1 MMAGETSTRANANPS
16 KAFFITMLTRDIDL
30 SDCVLDLLDNAVDGI
45 TEAAKRDG
53 VELPAATPFAGREV
67 RLRLDKDRF
76 SITDHS
82 GGIPIDIA
90 EQYAFRFGRPD
101 DAGSPKDGTIGF
113 YGIGMKRA
121 IFKMGNSIALRTS
134 TGAESFDLDLD
145 VEAWKG
151 DPQTKKTED
160 GTEIPDWSF
169 ELTNVVRAGTAVPQ
183 GTSIAIT
190 ELHPGVSRMFQNSVF
205 LDDLLKTISRD
216 YAFIISRG
224 LEVYLNDKRVPAVM
238 PLLRVGD
245 ELSPYLHVE
254 EKDGVRIELSVGL
267 ANPPPDD
274 VSALGKRPDS
284 ETYGWYIVCN
294 DRVVVTADKSADT
307 VWGHKPV
314 PTWHPQ
320 FTGFMGIARFSSDD
334 PWKLPWKTT
343 KRDVEKSNEFY
354 QQALPL
360 MIRATKR
367 VVDYTNT
374 RRAEAKRLKKVEKKT
389 AAMPVTRVTASA
401 PAKLPTIVKDDIVVI
416 EYVREG
422 DEVRAAA
429 GALGLV
435 GVSPSEVGIKTF
447 EYFYSREVAR

>member
-1 MMAGETSTRANANPS
+1 MTGVTSTRANANPS

-45 TEAAKRDG
+45 TEAAKREG
-53 VELPAATPFAGREV
+53 VDLPADKPFAGREV
-67 RLRLDKDRF
+67 RLDLDKDRF
-76 SITDHS
+76 SIADHS
-82 GGIPIDIA
+82 GGIPIKIA

-101 DAGSPKDGTIGF
+101 DAGLPKDGTIGF

-121 IFKMGNSIALRTS
+121 IFKIGNCIALRTS
-134 TGAESFDLDLD
+134 TGTESFELDLD
-145 VEAWKG
+145 VEAWKA
-151 DPQTKKTED
+151 DPQNKKTDD
-160 GTEIPDWSF
+160 GTDIPDWSF
-169 ELTNVVRAGTAVPQ
+169 ELTNVVRAGTTAPQ
-183 GTSIAIT
+183 GTSIVIK
-190 ELHPGVSRMFQNSVF
+190 ELHPGISRMFQNSVF
-205 LDDLLKTISRD
+205 IDDLLKTISRD

-224 LEVYLNDKRVPAVM
+224 LEVYLNGKRVPAVM

-389 AAMPVTRVTASA
+389 VAVPVSRVIASA
-401 PAKLPTIVKDDIVVI
+401 PARLPTIIKDDIVVV

-422 DEVRAAA
+422 DEVRAVAE
-429 GALGLV
+429 ALGLT
-435 GVSPSEVGIKTF
+435 GASPSEVGIKTF
-447 EYFYSREVAR
+447 EYFYKREIPQ

>member
-1 MMAGETSTRANANPS
+1 MAVETSTRANANPS
-16 KAFFITMLTRDIDL
+16 KAFFISMLTRDIDL

-45 TEAAKRDG
+45 TESAKRAG
-53 VELPAATPFAGREV
+53 IELPADTPFSGREV
-67 RLRLDKDRF
+67 RLTLDKDQF

-101 DAGSPKDGTIGF
+101 EAGSTKDGTIGF

-121 IFKMGNSIALRTS
+121 IFKMGNNIALRTS
-134 TGAESFDLDLD
+134 TGVESFDLDLD

-160 GTEIPDWSF
+160 GNEIPDWSF
-169 ELTNVVRAGTAVPQ
+169 ELTNLVRTGTTVAP
-183 GTSIAIT
+183 GTSIIIT
-190 ELHPGVSRMFQNSVF
+190 ELHPGVSRMFQNSIF

-224 LEVYLNDKRVPAVM
+224 LEVYLNDRPVPAVM

-254 EKDGVRIELSVGL
+254 ERDGVRIELSVGL
-267 ANPPPDD
+267 ASPPPDD

-354 QQALPL
+354 QHALPL

-367 VVDYTNT
+367 VVDYTNS
-374 RRAEAKRLKKVEKKT
+374 RRAEAKRLRRVENKT
-389 AAMPVTRVTASA
+389 AAVPVSRVTANA
-401 PAKLPTIVKDDIVVI
+401 LAKLPTILKDDIVVI

-422 DEVRAAA
+422 DEVRCVAE
-429 GALGLV
+429 ALGLV
-435 GVSPSEVGIKTF
+435 GVSPSEIGIKTF
-447 EYFYSREVAR
+447 EYFYDREVSQ

>member
-1 MMAGETSTRANANPS
+1 MMTGETSTRANANPS
-16 KAFFITMLTRDIDL
+16 KAFFISMLTRDIDL

-45 TEAAKRDG
+45 TESAKRAGID
-53 VELPAATPFAGREV
+53 LPAEKPFAGREV
-67 RLRLDKDRF
+67 RLTFDKERF
-76 SITDHS
+76 AITDHS
-82 GGIPIDIA
+82 GGIPIEIA

-121 IFKMGNSIALRTS
+121 IFKMGNKIALSTS
-134 TGAESFDLDLD
+134 TGVESFDLDLN
-145 VEAWKG
+145 VETWKQ

-160 GTEIPDWSF
+160 GIEIPDWSF
-169 ELTNVVRAGTAVPQ
+169 ELTNVVRAGTSVPP
-183 GTSIAIT
+183 GTSINIT

-205 LDDLLKTISRD
+205 LDNLFKTISRD

-224 LEVYLNDKRVPAVM
+224 LEVYLNDKRISAIM
-238 PLLRVGD
+238 PVLRVGD

-254 EKDGVRIELSVGL
+254 EKDGVRIELTVGL
-267 ANPPPDD
+267 ASPPPDD
-274 VSALGKRPDS
+274 TSALGRRPDI

-294 DRVVVTADKSADT
+294 DRVVVTADKSGDT
-307 VWGHKPV
+307 VWGHRPV

-320 FTGFMGIARFSSDD
+320 FTGFMGIARFTSDE

-354 QQALPL
+354 QHALPL

-367 VVDYTNT
+367 VVDYTNA
-374 RRAEAKRLKKVEKKT
+374 RRAEAKRLKKVEKQ
-389 AAMPVTRVTASA
+389 TASVPVMRVVANA
-401 PAKLPTIVKDDIVVI
+401 PAKLPLIFNDDLVVI

-422 DEVRAAA
+422 DDVRAAA
-429 GALGLV
+429 EALGMV

-447 EYFYSREVAR
+447 EYFYNREVAQ